1 MVACD
6 NLTVPLCAWA
16 SDPITV
22 LYKKNTFQNYGWPIS
37 RALNWPNS
45 LRCGATECQPFCLNV
60 VWGGGTKKEGRGV
73 GVRQLPWQQPWL
85 CNIIWWCVNK
95 EVSAVMRG
103 WASPAL
109 HHLKTLQRITS
120 YPHYIKQLC
129 RAHRTVKHLTADWV
143 IWADWPSRF

>member
-22 LYKKNTFQNYGWPIS
+22 LCTKNTFQNYDQYPELYIGQTLLD
-37 RALNWPNS
+37 AGQL
-45 LRCGATECQPFCLNV
+45 TECQPFCLNV

-73 GVRQLPWQQPWL
+73 GVRQLPWQQPRL

-95 EVSAVMRG
+95 EVSAAMRG

-109 HHLKTLQRITS
+109 HHLKTLQHITS
-120 YPHYIKQLC
+120 YPHYIKPLC
-129 RAHRTVKHLTADWV
+129 RAHRPVKHLTADWV
-143 IWADWPSRF
+143 IWPDWPSRF